1 MTLRDHCTARQRRA
15 HVILD
20 AARAGMDVDADAIRW
35 ALRELG
41 ELVNAA

>member
-1 MTLRDHCTARQRRA
+1 MLTLRENCAARQRRA

-41 ELVNAA
+41 DLA

>member
-1 MTLRDHCTARQRRA
+1 MLTLRKNCTARKRRA

-41 ELVNAA
+41 DLA